1 MSCRNFWAVF
11 DWKCENNGVQC
22 FSFTFIK
29 LWRTTSISATK
40 RETVKET
47 VKSHKCITDSHFLF
61 DRKDSDVN
69 EVSYEKIELFVYN

>member
-1 MSCRNFWAVF
+1 MF
-11 DWKCENNGVQC
+11 DWKCENSGVQG

-47 VKSHKCITDSHFLF
+47 VNSHKCITDSHFCL

-69 EVSYEKIELFVYN
+69 EVSYEEIELFIYNK